1 MKDND
6 KKNIYYYVPKEVSKM
21 FEQYI
26 AMLKLRDIYVKQFFG
41 YKKAK
46 RAAIEAEHLL
56 QLFWRKI
63 RDIYPEL
70 KDKQISYD
78 SENRKIKIV

>member
-6 KKNIYYYVPKEVSKM
+6 KKNIYYYVPENLSKM
-21 FEQYI
+21 FERYM
-26 AMLKLRDIYVKQFFG
+26 AMLKLRDIYVRQLFC
-41 YKKAK
+41 YRKAK
-46 RAAIEAEHLL
+46 RAAAEAEHLL
-56 QLFWRKI
+56 QSFWRKI

-78 SENRKIKIV
+78 SEKRKIKIV